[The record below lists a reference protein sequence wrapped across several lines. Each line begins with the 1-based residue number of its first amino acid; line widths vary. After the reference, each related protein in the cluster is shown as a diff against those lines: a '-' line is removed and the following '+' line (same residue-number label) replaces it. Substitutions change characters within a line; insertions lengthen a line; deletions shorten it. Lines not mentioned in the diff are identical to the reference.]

1 MSHQKQLLMK
11 KKNLLRLLFPLIILT
26 AYSCN
31 TPKVG
36 YFHNTYKPY
45 VKNEKPTEGIVS
57 NESFTAVESDLTKPE
72 LKISEIGN
80 QAITQKKNSFS
91 TQQLETFPKTILPSK
106 ELKGNE
112 RKAIKKEIKAE
123 FKKLKNN
130 ETEVNTLLLVIIA
143 ILLPPVAVALVDGFT
158 GPFWL
163 SILLTLLFY
172 LPGLIYALFRIF
184 RNG

>member
-1 MSHQKQLLMK
+1 MK
-11 KKNLLRLLFPLIILT
+11 KKNLLRLIFALVILT
-26 AYSCN
+26 TYSCN
-31 TPKVG
+31 APKIG
-36 YFHNTYKPY
+36 HFHNTYKPY
-45 VKNEKPTEGIVS
+45 VKNEKPTKAIVS
-57 NESFTAVESDLTKPE
+57 NETFIAEVNYPERPE
-72 LKISEIGN
+72 LKISETDN

-91 TQQLETFPKTILPSK
+91 TQQSETFPKTTLPSK

-143 ILLPPVAVALVDGFT
+143 ILLPPLAVALVDGIT